1 MSRASA
7 VLVAAGIVL
16 GAASASAKADCL
28 PMASARPLVKAG
40 QVIPIMAALRAAR
53 DAARG
58 EVIDGRLCQSGSG
71 YQYVVTFLASDG
83 RVARVSVDAQTG
95 RVAGV
100 R

>member
-1 MSRASA
+1 MSRRLHI
-7 VLVAAGIVL
+7 LVAAGILL
-16 GAASASAKADCL
+16 GAASASALADCL

-40 QVIPIMAALRAAR
+40 QVIPIMGAIRAAR

-58 EVIDGRLCQSGSG
+58 EVIDGRFCESGGG

-83 RVARVSVDAQTG
+83 RVVRVSVDAQTG
-95 RVAGV
+95 RVTGV